1 MRVCIQTF
9 GCRTNLSDSSELA
22 RALLAA
28 GYQLVREPVA
38 ADIVLVNSCTVT
50 SAADRDAG
58 KALRRARRAA
68 PHAHLV
74 LAGCLP
80 VAYPEHDVCR
90 FADSV
95 IAGNDWNLVVKTLG
109 PSPLLQPG
117 AGAQPQSNLAR
128 DFPFENLLNLS
139 RANIKIGQGCDQG
152 CAYCVVPSA
161 RGKPASR
168 LLEDVLGQFKQARMA
183 GFQEVVLTATHVARY
198 GEDRPGAPDLAGL
211 MQAVESE
218 AGNCRV
224 RLSSLE
230 PDARLFV
237 ALDRMQKSDVWCRHV
252 HVALQHASDTV
263 LQRMGRPYRFQDA
276 AKFISEA
283 HSLIRGIGIGMDVI
297 VGFPGETEEEFQEL
311 VAALD
316 TVPFSYLHVFAY
328 SPRPGTRA
336 SLGHPVGAQLV
347 KERSSRLRQLAAS
360 KKEAF
365 AASMVGARLDVLVE
379 KRREPQQGRLMGL
392 TDNYMRVYMDGTDE
406 WKGRLIPANV
416 VSVEGA
422 TLLCSAARE
431 GG

>member
-22 RALLAA
+22 RALFAA
-28 GYQLVREPVA
+28 GYQLVKEPVA

-50 SAADRDAG
+50 SGADRDAG
-58 KALRRARRAA
+58 KALRRARRVA
-68 PHAHLV
+68 PDAHLV

-80 VAYPEHDVCR
+80 VAYPQHDVCR
-90 FADSV
+90 FADAV
-95 IAGNDWNLVVKTLG
+95 APGNDWNAVVKALG
-109 PSPLLQPG
+109 PSPLLHLA
-117 AGAQPQSNLAR
+117 AGTEQQSNLAR

-161 RGKPASR
+161 RGRPVSR
-168 LLEDVLGQFKQARMA
+168 PLDDVLGQFRQARMA

-211 MQAVESE
+211 MKAVESE
-218 AGNCRV
+218 ADNCRV

-230 PDARLFV
+230 PDALLFV
-237 ALDRMQKSDVWCRHV
+237 ALDRMQKSKVWCRHV

-263 LQRMGRPYRFQDA
+263 LQRMGRPYRFRDA
-276 AKFISEA
+276 AKFINQA
-283 HSLIRGIGIGMDVI
+283 HSLIAGVGIGLDVI
-297 VGFPGETEEEFQEL
+297 VGFPGETEEEFREL
-311 VAALD
+311 EEALA

-336 SLGHPVGAQLV
+336 SFGPPVGSQQV
-347 KERSSRLRQLAAS
+347 KERSRRLRQLAAS
-360 KKEAF
+360 KREAF
-365 AASMVGARLDVLVE
+365 AAAMVGAKLDVLVE
-379 KRREPQQGRLMGL
+379 KRREPLQGRLMGL
-392 TDNYMRVYMDGTDE
+392 TDNYMRVYMDGTDD
-406 WKGRLIPANV
+406 WKGRLIPSTV

-422 TLLCSAARE
+422 TLLCSAASE